1 MNAMIRPLI
10 VGSFVG
16 LLAAGLFSVRFACSP
31 VDFREVDRS
40 EDLEKRHKDTA
51 RRFEARQQLVQEL
64 IAQRRTLAEAIARFQ
79 EVDREWP
86 EYTAAL
92 PKRFG
97 REWVGEE
104 KAYRYVL
111 ATVQDLLHDRPEEAA
126 AVIGRLDKEYQQL
139 QAGKRAPSTVKTER
153 IEPSR

>member
-16 LLAAGLFSVRFACSP
+16 LLAAGLFALRFACSP
-31 VDFREVDRS
+31 VDFQEVHRS
-40 EDLEKRHKDTA
+40 EELEQRERATA
-51 RRFEARQQLVQEL
+51 RRLEARQQVVQEL

-86 EYTAAL
+86 DYTAEL
-92 PKRFG
+92 PERFG
-97 REWVGEE
+97 WEWVGEE

-126 AVIGRLDKEYQQL
+126 GVIGRLDKEYQQL

-153 IEPSR
+153 IETSR